1 MCSKRS
7 KLDVPLLFAYVPWR
21 HYLRISFV
29 TKRSIRCDHL
39 GIVSKFVGG
48 KAPVQT
54 PLATPLVGNEPG
66 AEFLGMERNH
76 GSESYEQSEG
86 LTFHQ
91 VKLSS
96 NFLTF
101 HYVSFASWCFCEV
114 CLGSDFSINLK

>member
-86 LTFHQ
+86 LTFPP
-91 VKLSS
+91 S
-96 NFLTF
+96 
-101 HYVSFASWCFCEV
+101 
-114 CLGSDFSINLK
+114 

>member
-7 KLDVPLLFAYVPWR
+7 KLDVPLLSAYVPWR
-21 HYLRISFV
+21 HYLRISSFV
-29 TKRSIRCDHL
+29 TSIRCNQL

-86 LTFHQ
+86 LTFPP
-91 VKLSS
+91 S
-96 NFLTF
+96 
-101 HYVSFASWCFCEV
+101 
-114 CLGSDFSINLK
+114 